1 MGVARDR
8 HGELCRAVDG
18 IPLTMYKIVR
28 NIHLLLASF
37 SLPFVVMYGVSA
49 VQMSHSAWF
58 QMKPAVHERE
68 MSITAGLTDARAI
81 ARAIMDRDRTV
92 KGEVSNI
99 QPNDT
104 GVGLRIVV
112 PGTVHEVRYE
122 RASGVAR
129 VRTSVAGVMGML
141 NRLHH
146 WAGFWHEPAS
156 MKVWGFFVAIAST
169 ALVFLGASGIYMW
182 FTRRSER
189 RLGIALLAINLV
201 FAITLLTL
209 LRISGP

>member
-1 MGVARDR
+1 MGIPRDR
-8 HGELCRAVDG
+8 HGEFCLAVDG

-37 SLPFVVMYGVSA
+37 SLPFLIMYGVSA
-49 VQMSHSAWF
+49 VQMSHPAWF
-58 QMKPAVHERE
+58 QMKPVVHERE
-68 MSITAGLTDARAI
+68 LSITAGLTDARAI
-81 ARAIMDRDRTV
+81 ARAVMDRDRAV

-99 QPNDT
+99 QPNET

-122 RASGVAR
+122 RASGVAH
-129 VRTSVAGVMGML
+129 VKTSVAGVMGML

-146 WAGFWHEPAS
+146 WAGFWHEPVS
-156 MKVWGFFVAIAST
+156 MKVWGVAVAIASS
-169 ALVFLGASGIYMW
+169 ALVLLGVSGLYMW

-189 RLGIALLAINLV
+189 RLGIALLGINLV
-201 FAITLLTL
+201 FAITLLMV
-209 LRISGP
+209 LRLSGP

>member
-8 HGELCRAVDG
+8 HGEFRRAVDG

-37 SLPFVVMYGVSA
+37 SLPFLLMYGVSA

-58 QMKPAVHERE
+58 QMKPAVHEHE
-68 MSITAGLTDARAI
+68 LSITAGLTDARAI
-81 ARAIMDRDRTV
+81 AREIMDRERAV

-104 GVGLRIVV
+104 GVVLRIVV

-129 VRTSVAGVMGML
+129 VKTSVAGGMGML

-146 WAGFWHEPAS
+146 WAGFWHEPVS
-156 MKVWGFFVAIAST
+156 MKMWGLAVAMASA
-169 ALVFLGASGIYMW
+169 ALVLMGASGLYMW

-189 RLGIALLAINLV
+189 RIGIALLGINLV
-201 FAITLLTL
+201 FAITVLTL
-209 LRISGP
+209 LRLSGP